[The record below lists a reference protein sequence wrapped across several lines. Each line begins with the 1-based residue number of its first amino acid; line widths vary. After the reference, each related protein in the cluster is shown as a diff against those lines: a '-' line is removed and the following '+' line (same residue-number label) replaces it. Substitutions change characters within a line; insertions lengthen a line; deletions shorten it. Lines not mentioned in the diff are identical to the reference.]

1 MCGLAGVARREPRG
15 VATEMLDRM
24 AAALRHRGPDGS
36 GRYADAQVGLAHVRL
51 SIIDVAGGAQ
61 PLGNE
66 DGSVLIVYNGE
77 IYNYLELQR
86 ELVAAGHRFG
96 TRSDTE
102 VLVHAYE
109 QWGTILGG
117 PATSDRVPRCV
128 LPRAGDVRDVAPGRA
143 ASRSL
148 LRARLP

>member
-1 MCGLAGVARREPRG
+1 GVARRERRG
-15 VATEMLDRM
+15 GGVPLDMLDRM
-24 AAALRHRGPDGS
+24 AAALQHRGPDGS
-36 GRYADAQVGLAHVRL
+36 GHYADARVGLAHVRL

-77 IYNYLELQR
+77 VYNYLELR
-86 ELVAAGHRFG
+86 AELIAAGHQFR

-109 QWGTILGG
+109 QWGTAMLGRLNGQFAFAIYDRRTESVFLAVDRFGVG
-117 PATSDRVPRCV
+117 P
-128 LPRAGDVRDVAPGRA
+128 
-143 ASRSL
+143 
-148 LRARLP
+148 